1 MRSTNIFV
9 GALLVAAARVAAR
22 NDPTTDTTTGKKSTP
37 IVIYVCVLICAGQA
51 LAQASC
57 DEAYVRH
64 LPFPRHP

>member
-22 NDPTTDTTTGKKSTP
+22 NDPTTDTATGKKSTP
-37 IVIYVCVLICAGQA
+37 TVIYVCVLICAGHV